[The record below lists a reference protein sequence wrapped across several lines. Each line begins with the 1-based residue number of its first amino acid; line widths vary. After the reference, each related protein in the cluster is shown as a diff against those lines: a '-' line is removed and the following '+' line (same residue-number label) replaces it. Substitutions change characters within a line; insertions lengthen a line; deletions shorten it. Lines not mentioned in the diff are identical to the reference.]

1 MEIAAVKISK
11 KSVRRKARQ
20 LPELRFEDQRLTSFA
35 GLVLIQALFSRLQI
49 RERLRQC
56 FRHLKSHT
64 IYDSAVLMLMLIV
77 HLLLGY
83 RQLRDQRYYADDPM
97 VQRVL
102 GLKQLPNVATLSRWL
117 KKLDDKVISRLR
129 ELMRTLVLQ
138 RLAGLQ
144 LRRITLDFDGSTL
157 GTNRKA
163 EGTAIGFNKKK
174 KGQRSYYPLFCTIA
188 QTGQVFDF
196 LHRPGNVHDSK
207 DAREFILAC
216 IEWIRLSLPGVL
228 IEVRMDSAFFSD
240 PIVSMLHEQ
249 GVEFTLTVPFE
260 RFVQLKQKLEARC
273 RWKAFNVE
281 CQYFELK
288 WKPQCWARNFR
299 LVAIRTKTYERQKG
313 PLQLDLF
320 VPKET
325 GFEFKVIVTNKT
337 ISARHVAAFHD
348 GRGAQEGVFAELKSE
363 GQMDYIP
370 VRGRNGNQ
378 AYMIAAILAHNLNRE
393 LQMQTQPQLRSTS
406 QKRSPFWSFERLR
419 TFRQKFLQRAGRLTR
434 PQGRVTLT
442 LSANEAIKEQ
452 ILETLRELQA
462 AA

>member
-1 MEIAAVKISK
+1 MEIAAVKTSK
-11 KSVRRKARQ
+11 KSVRRKARKM
-20 LPELRFEDQRLTSFA
+20 PELRFEDQRLTSFA
-35 GLVLIQALFSRLQI
+35 GLVLFQALFSRLQL

-56 FRHLKSHT
+56 FRHLKLHT
-64 IYDSAVLMLMLIV
+64 IYESAVLMLMLIV

-83 RQLRDQRYYADDPM
+83 RQLRDLRFYEDDPM

-117 KKLDDKVISRLR
+117 KKLDAKAVSRLC

-144 LRRITLDFDGSTL
+144 LRRLTLDFDGSTL
-157 GTNRKA
+157 GTQRKA
-163 EGTAIGFNKKK
+163 EGTAVGYNKKK

-207 DAREFILAC
+207 GAREFILAC
-216 IEWIRLSLPGVL
+216 IEWIRASLPGVL
-228 IEVRMDSAFFSD
+228 IEVRTDSAFFSD
-240 PIVSMLHEQ
+240 TIVSLLHEQ
-249 GVEFTLTVPFE
+249 GVEFTLSVPFE
-260 RFVQLKQKLEARC
+260 RFVELKQRVEKRS
-273 RWKAFNVE
+273 RWKALDAE
-281 CQYFELK
+281 SHYFEID
-288 WKPQCWARNFR
+288 WKPKCWSQKFR
-299 LVAIRTKTYERQKG
+299 LIAIRKKTYERQRG

-320 VPKET
+320 EPKET
-325 GFEFKVIVTNKT
+325 GYEFKVIVTNKT
-337 ISARHVAAFHD
+337 VKARHVTAFHN

-370 VRGRNGNQ
+370 VRGLHGNQ

-393 LQMQTQPQLRSTS
+393 MQMQTRPMLRATGP
-406 QKRSPFWSFERLR
+406 KRPPLWSFERLR
-419 TFRQKFLQRAGRLTR
+419 TFRRIFLQRAGRLTR
-434 PQGRVTLT
+434 PQGRLTLT

-452 ILETLRELQA
+452 ILNTLHELQA
-462 AA
+462 A